1 MATNILTN
9 MSILIDLFTLPFMQR
24 AFVAVLLL
32 GVLCGVFGVFVVLRR
47 MSFFAD
53 AIAHS
58 SLAGIAIGILVGISP
73 NLATLISSLLVAT
86 VIAALSNRTKQS
98 LDTVIGIAYALALSI
113 GVMLLSVSRG
123 VATNLNTYLFGD
135 ILSIDW
141 TMIAGIAAVT
151 IIVLIALAKLWRSFV
166 LMSLQSDVAAVQGI
180 KVKQM
185 EFVFMLLLAASVAVS
200 IRVAGIILIGPLLI
214 IPAATAKNVSRSL
227 KETVVLS
234 VIFALVA
241 GVLGLMASYIFN
253 IPSGPT
259 IIVASGLL
267 FFASLIKL

>member
-1 MATNILTN
+1 

-58 SLAGIAIGILVGISP
+58 SLAGIAIGILVGMSP
-73 NLATLISSLLVAT
+73 NLATLISSLIVAT
-86 VIAALSNRTKQS
+86 VIATLSNRTKQS
-98 LDTVIGIAYALALSI
+98 LDTVIGIAYALALSV
-113 GVMLLSVSRG
+113 GVMLLSISRG

-135 ILSIDW
+135 ILSVDW
-141 TMIAGIAAVT
+141 TMLAGIAVVT
-151 IIVLIALAKLWRSFV
+151 VVVLIALAKLWRSFV

-227 KETVVLS
+227 KETVMLS

-253 IPSGPT
+253 VPSGPT
-259 IIVASGLL
+259 VIVASGLL